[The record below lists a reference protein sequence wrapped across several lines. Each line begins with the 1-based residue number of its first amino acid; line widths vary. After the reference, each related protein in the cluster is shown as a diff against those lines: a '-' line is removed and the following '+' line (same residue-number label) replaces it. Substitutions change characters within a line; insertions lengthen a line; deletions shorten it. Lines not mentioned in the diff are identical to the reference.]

1 MSNTTDSNGKS
12 KIEFKVRITGPDGKV
27 IEKTVTSFADIP
39 TTDKF
44 DLSTR
49 DGFLSDMD
57 SFEKAVVEARNAA
70 GEEITRED
78 LDKASKKKEKPG
90 HKD

>member
-44 DLSTR
+44 DLSPR

-57 SFEKAVVEARNAA
+57 SFETAVVEARNAA
-70 GEEITRED
+70 GEEITREY